1 MTPDNEL
8 PIWPFQPNWREAITE
23 RLVWATGVL
32 QSDTGAEQAFSTRLS
47 PRREF
52 EALFNPFND
61 ERTFFDLFVSELG
74 GQEMMI
80 PLWHDRHKLTAAITD
95 GDTRVDCD
103 TEFGEFMDGGM
114 ALLIGADAW
123 SHQAVEIDEVDAD
136 GFTLAVAADFDWPE
150 GALIL
155 PLRRSRIDINVSISN
170 LTSTVGQS
178 TIRFVLN
185 QANDLPD
192 NGEWDG
198 LMLDGYPVL
207 TIPTNWVEPVNI
219 DFSRIMETEDNGTG
233 IAFIRDIAERAFR
246 AKNHFWQLRG
256 RGQNWEFRQFLYR
269 LAGRRTPLW
278 VPTGASDMVVAA
290 TANAAANNVQVRRV
304 GLTYVG
310 GPQPGRDRFL
320 AETPD
325 GYQARRITG
334 MGAPALPTY
343 ERINLNADLTYAL
356 PAGTRLSFLEVMRA
370 DGDSVE
376 LKHHTDT
383 EGMTECSIN
392 FRGFSDTRN
401 PAGSNFLPLPS
412 AAENQ
417 FACGEPAAGTSP
429 CLAPPFEGW
438 EWEWVWIT
446 QRQDGPHPGAGTIFS
461 VLNTPDPYS
470 LVSNDGQIFPF
481 GPKFSMEYI
490 VDGAFLYQR
499 MKMVAM
505 PLNGEYEVII
515 DPNNLYPPTR
525 YSFAGRPWTDN
536 NLFEYWTADGGGF
549 FPGGFARSGT
559 FDFTGG
565 V

>member
-8 PIWPFQPNWREAITE
+8 PIWPFQPNWRSAITE

-32 QSDTGAEQAFSTRLS
+32 QSDTGAEQAFSSRLS

-52 EALFNPFND
+52 EALFNPMND

-103 TEFGEFMDGGM
+103 TAYGEFMPGGM

-123 SHQAVEIDEVDAD
+123 SHQAVQIDEVDAD
-136 GFTLAVAADFDWPE
+136 GFTLAVAADFDWPDK
-150 GALIL
+150 ALIL

-170 LTSTVGQS
+170 LTNTVGES

-192 NGEWDG
+192 NGAWDG
-198 LMLDGYPVL
+198 LMLDGNPVL

-246 AKNHFWQLRG
+246 AKTHFWQLRG
-256 RGQNWEFRQFLYR
+256 RQQNWEFRQFLYR
-269 LAGRRTPLW
+269 LAGRRSPVW

-290 TANAAANNVQVRRV
+290 QANAAANNVQVRRV

-320 AETPD
+320 AQTPE

-334 MGAPALPTY
+334 LGAPALPTY
-343 ERINLNADLTYAL
+343 ERINLNANLTYAL
-356 PAGTRLSFLEVMRA
+356 PAGTRLSFLEIMRA

-376 LKHHTDT
+376 LQHHTDT
-383 EGMTECSIN
+383 VGVTECSIN
-392 FRGFSDTRN
+392 FRGFSDTRD
-401 PAGSNFLPLPS
+401 PTGSNFLPLPTGEMS
-412 AAENQ
+412 ATGCGSPAE
-417 FACGEPAAGTSP
+417 ATP
-429 CLAPPFEGW
+429 CLPAVFEGW
-438 EWEWVWIT
+438 YIKIRAVWINPT
-446 QRQDGPHPGAGTIFS
+446 TPFPGSCFLYRRLGPARIRSATVNFEYIEWTLDGELDYPAQGTALVMQFGSGAAGPAMRGRLDYMRWDETTWTPAIPLPGS
-461 VLNTPDPYS
+461 DTPDEGGG
-470 LVSNDGQIFPF
+470 VFD
-481 GPKFSMEYI
+481 
-490 VDGAFLYQR
+490 LY
-499 MKMVAM
+499 
-505 PLNGEYEVII
+505 
-515 DPNNLYPPTR
+515 
-525 YSFAGRPWTDN
+525 
-536 NLFEYWTADGGGF
+536 NLFPINQLF
-549 FPGGFARSGT
+549 NF
-559 FDFTGG
+559 
-565 V
+565 

>member
-8 PIWPFQPNWREAITE
+8 PIWPFQPNWRSAITE

-32 QSDTGAEQAFSTRLS
+32 QSDTGAEQAFSSRLS

-52 EALFNPFND
+52 EALFNPMND

-103 TEFGEFMDGGM
+103 TEYGEFMPGGM

-123 SHQAVEIDEVDAD
+123 SHQAVQIDEVDAD

-150 GALIL
+150 KALIL

-170 LTSTVGQS
+170 LTNTVGES

-192 NGEWDG
+192 NGAWDG
-198 LMLDGYPVL
+198 LMLDGNPVL

-246 AKNHFWQLRG
+246 AKTHFWQLRG
-256 RGQNWEFRQFLYR
+256 RQQNWEFRQFLYR
-269 LAGRRTPLW
+269 LAGRRSPVW

-290 TANAAANNVQVRRV
+290 QANAAANNVQVRRV

-320 AETPD
+320 AQTPE

-334 MGAPALPTY
+334 LGAPALPTY
-343 ERINLNADLTYAL
+343 ERINLNANLTYAL
-356 PAGTRLSFLEVMRA
+356 PAGTRLSFLEIMRA

-376 LKHHTDT
+376 LQHHTDT
-383 EGMTECSIN
+383 VGVTECSIN
-392 FRGFSDTRN
+392 FRGFSDTRD
-401 PAGSNFLPLPS
+401 PTGSNFLPLPS
-412 AAENQ
+412 GETVAT
-417 FACGEPAAGTSP
+417 ACGEPAAGTSP
-429 CLAPPFEGW
+429 CLPGVFDGWYIRIRVTWINPSVAEPGLGCYLYRNEGPAVDRYETVPFEYI
-438 EWEWVWIT
+438 EW
-446 QRQDGPHPGAGTIFS
+446 RQDWEGS
-461 VLNTPDPYS
+461 YEE
-470 LVSNDGQIFPF
+470 Q
-481 GPKFSMEYI
+481 
-490 VDGAFLYQR
+490 GAFLQVQFGSGQAQPDMRGLLQYQR
-499 MKMVAM
+499 WDENVWHT
-505 PLNGEYEVII
+505 PVPGPGSDDTVNPFDFG
-515 DPNNLYPPTR
+515 
-525 YSFAGRPWTDN
+525 
-536 NLFEYWTADGGGF
+536 NLFPYGYYWTF
-549 FPGGFARSGT
+549 
-559 FDFTGG
+559 
-565 V
+565 